1 MVERKNKST
10 VKPRELLE
18 FGLDPAVL
26 WNTDREKEIDIDIF
40 IVATLRK
47 GYSETVISKIC
58 EFFGNEMVLSAL
70 GEYEH
75 RVSSKLMEAVEAH
88 ISSSTNL

>member
-1 MVERKNKST
+1 MLERKDKST

-47 GYSETVISKIC
+47 GYSKTVISKVC
-58 EFFGNEMVLSAL
+58 EFFGNERVLSSL
-70 GEYEH
+70 REYNH
-75 RVSSKLMEAVEAH
+75 KVSSKLMEAVEAH
-88 ISSSTNL
+88 IYKNSIL